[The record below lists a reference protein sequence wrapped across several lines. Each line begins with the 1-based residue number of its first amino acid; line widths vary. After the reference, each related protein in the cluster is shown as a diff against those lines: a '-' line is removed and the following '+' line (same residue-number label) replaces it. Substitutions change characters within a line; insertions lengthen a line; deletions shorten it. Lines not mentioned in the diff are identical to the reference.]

1 MPLLPYAILH
11 DDEILVV
18 QKVSGQPAE
27 KPYVNVALEL
37 ASAAKETME
46 VMMAPRKVKGFGG
59 SSQVLLRLNRPWY
72 LLMHQLGLVQLY
84 QSQVGL
90 EWIDLD

>member
-1 MPLLPYAILH
+1 LHSIHELVEEGASTHMPLLPYAVLH

-59 SSQVLLRLNRPWY
+59 SSQVLLRLNRP
-72 LLMHQLGLVQLY
+72 
-84 QSQVGL
+84 
-90 EWIDLD
+90 